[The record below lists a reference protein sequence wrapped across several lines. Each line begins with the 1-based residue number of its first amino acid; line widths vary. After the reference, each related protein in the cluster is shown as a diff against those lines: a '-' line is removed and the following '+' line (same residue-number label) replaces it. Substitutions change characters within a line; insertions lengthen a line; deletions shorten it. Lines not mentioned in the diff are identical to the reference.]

1 MKQMDNLRHNYE
13 EFTKKG
19 GGKKGNVS
27 SGKRLACAP
36 VLGPEQLCLACY
48 DSFLI
53 LVHLCPNSTHFPLLE
68 FSSL

>member
-1 MKQMDNLRHNYE
+1 MKSLP
-13 EFTKKG
+13 KKG
-19 GGKKGNVS
+19 GGKKRKVL

-53 LVHLCPNSTHFPLLE
+53 LVH
-68 FSSL
+68 

>member
-1 MKQMDNLRHNYE
+1 MKQMDNLRCNYE

-19 GGKKGNVS
+19 GGERNVL

-36 VLGPEQLCLACY
+36 VLGPEQLWLAYY

-53 LVHLCPNSTHFPLLE
+53 LVH
-68 FSSL
+68 

>member
-1 MKQMDNLRHNYE
+1 MKQMDNLRCNYE

-19 GGKKGNVS
+19 GGGGRNVL

-36 VLGPEQLCLACY
+36 VLGPEQLWLACY

-53 LVHLCPNSTHFPLLE
+53 LVH
-68 FSSL
+68 

>member
-1 MKQMDNLRHNYE
+1 MKQVDNLRCNYE

-19 GGKKGNVS
+19 GGGKRKVL

-53 LVHLCPNSTHFPLLE
+53 LVH
-68 FSSL
+68 